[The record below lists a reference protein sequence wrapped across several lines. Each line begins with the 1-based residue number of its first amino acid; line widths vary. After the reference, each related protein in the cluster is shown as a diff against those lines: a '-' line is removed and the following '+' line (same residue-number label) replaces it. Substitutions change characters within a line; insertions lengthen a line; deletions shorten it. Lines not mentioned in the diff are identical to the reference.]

1 MPFAIRRDADPRVLK
16 SQLDVIAA
24 IDRSS
29 WVVTPVWALILALL
43 ASNAAFLSLGDLP
56 LGRALFFPALVIA
69 ASYIAY
75 GLYAGYLREAS
86 QTPARLAIWSRRFLA
101 AQIGVS
107 TAWGLLPWL
116 LWEPGNIANH
126 LFLLVAVATT
136 MASLLVSRLGS
147 MTMLVGGMVPIVAL
161 TSARFLAAGGALDA
175 IFATLTPVYGFHLYI
190 DGKRFIRALQ
200 DDVRLRLK
208 VEDMAIALTRTNAG
222 LFSGPPLVLVGW
234 GSALGALL
242 GGMVGTSANAGQVD
256 RTFRYAIAHG
266 DVVLLAET
274 LSERET
280 LLARDIIEASLGV
293 GTHMD
298 ISLV

>member
-1 MPFAIRRDADPRVLK
+1 MAGYRHQVSGVFAHRAQAESARVLLSERGIHDRQMRILGAK
-16 SQLDVIAA
+16 DLPPANGSSQVKRTL
-24 IDRSS
+24 SQM
-29 WVVTPVWALILALL
+29 L
-43 ASNAAFLSLGDLP
+43 ASGAVGTLLG
-56 LGRALFFPALVIA
+56 
-69 ASYIAY
+69 
-75 GLYAGYLREAS
+75 
-86 QTPARLAIWSRRFLA
+86 LA
-101 AQIGVS
+101 VS
-107 TAWGLLPWL
+107 T
-116 LWEPGNIANH
+116 
-126 LFLLVAVATT
+126 
-136 MASLLVSRLGS
+136 
-147 MTMLVGGMVPIVAL
+147 L
-161 TSARFLAAGGALDA
+161 T
-175 IFATLTPVYGFHLYI
+175 
-190 DGKRFIRALQ
+190 
-200 DDVRLRLK
+200 
-208 VEDMAIALTRTNAG
+208 AIALTRTNAG